1 MKTISLSILLL
12 LSVSIIAQ
20 KINIDKSLKGFDKYM
35 SDVLT
40 DWNEP
45 GAGVAIIYKG
55 ELVFVKGYGYRDFEN
70 KLPVTKNTL
79 FQIASNTKLFTTVAA
94 GMLVEEGVFNWDKP
108 IRESVPELEFYSN
121 FLNSNVTLRDM
132 LGHKTGVSR
141 HDMIWSQSDFSRKE
155 LFERIKYLK
164 PVIPL
169 RQDFLYNNLMY
180 TAVGYSIEL
189 RTGITWEEY
198 VKKNIFSPLEM
209 NNTFFSI
216 AEMQKSKDYAIAY
229 NEKRDTTLLYK
240 IPLKEDGAGIG
251 PAGSIITSLD
261 DLSHW
266 VIALMNGGKYN
277 NKEVI
282 PRSIIDETLKPGI
295 AFRNSALE
303 KKGYKERLNV
313 TYGMARNIEV
323 YKGNVLTKHGGALPG
338 FHSQVIILPYDD
350 IGIITFSI
358 GDQGA
363 SLGNTIIGYNLV
375 DRLLGLDQ
383 TDWNARL
390 LTDHIKRK
398 KSNQKARSKVRFDK
412 IKGTLPTHA
421 LKDYSGTFTNKV
433 YGDFRIDY
441 NNDSLYFN
449 FRKRSLP
456 LKHYHYNRF
465 ETPNDED
472 FGKWSIN
479 FNISAQG
486 EITTAVISIDEGQVT
501 FRKKIDASLENL
513 DVLSQYAGT
522 YEYAGTKYVIKLK
535 DHKLVV
541 VGTINNILKPYK
553 KDIFKIENFDDFQLE
568 FLKENNQV
576 IGLKTKTPSGIF
588 EFKKIVLEKNNRFN
602 GTNRKI

>member
-12 LSVSIIAQ
+12 LSINILAQ

-108 IRESVPELEFYSN
+108 IKESVPELEFYN
-121 FLNSNVTLRDM
+121 DFLNSNVTLRDM

-141 HDMIWSQSDFSRKE
+141 HDMIWLQSDFSRKE

-164 PVIPL
+164 PAIPL
-169 RQDFLYNNLMY
+169 RQDFIYNNLMY

-189 RTGITWEEY
+189 KTGLSWEDY
-198 VKKNIFSPLEM
+198 VRQNIFAPLEM
-209 NNTFFSI
+209 NNTVFSI
-216 AEMQKSKDYAIAY
+216 AEMQKTKDYAVPY

-240 IPLKEDGAGIG
+240 IPLKEDGASIG
-251 PAGSIITSLD
+251 PAGSIITSLN

-266 VIALMNGGKYN
+266 VIALMNKGKYK

-282 PRSIIDETLKPGI
+282 PAPVIYETLKPGI

-323 YKGNVLTKHGGALPG
+323 YKGNVVTKHGGALPG
-338 FHSQVIILPYDD
+338 FHSQVMILPYDD

-383 TDWNARL
+383 TDWNGRL
-390 LTDHIKRK
+390 LSDYSKRK
-398 KSNQKARSKVRFDK
+398 KSNKKARIKVRLDQ
-412 IKGTLPTHA
+412 IKGTLPTHV

-433 YGDFRIDY
+433 YGDFKIDY

-449 FRKRSLP
+449 FRNRTLP
-456 LKHYHYNRF
+456 LKQYHYNRF

-486 EITTAVISIDEGQVT
+486 EINTAIISIDQGQVT
-501 FRKKIDASLENL
+501 FSKKIDASLEDTEIL
-513 DVLSQYAGT
+513 RQYAGT
-522 YEYAGTKYVIKLK
+522 YEFAGTKYVIKLK
-535 DHKLVV
+535 DYKLVLA
-541 VGTINNILKPYK
+541 GTVDSTLKAYK
-553 KDIFKIENFDDFQLE
+553 KNIFKVENFDDIRIE
-568 FLKENNQV
+568 FLKEKNKIN
-576 IGLKTKTPSGIF
+576 GLKANTPGGIY
-588 EFKKIVLEKNNRFN
+588 EFKKIK
-602 GTNRKI
+602 